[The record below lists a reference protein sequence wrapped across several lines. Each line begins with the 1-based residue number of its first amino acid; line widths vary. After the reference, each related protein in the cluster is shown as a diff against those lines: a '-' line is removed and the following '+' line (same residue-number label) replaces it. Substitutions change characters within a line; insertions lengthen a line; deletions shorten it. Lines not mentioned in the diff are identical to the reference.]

1 MCCGRLRQT
10 IASEP
15 RPGNVVQS
23 AATSAPRLLGGTVK
37 SSPNWVGAGAVAE
50 FEHNGAS
57 ALTVVSPLTGK
68 TYRFDGPGARVAV
81 DPRDRSWV
89 AFVPTL
95 KAVGRP

>member
-15 RPGNVVQS
+15 RPGNVPQS
-23 AATSAPRLLGGTVK
+23 AATPAPRLLGGMATP
-37 SSPNWVGAGAVAE
+37 SPTWVGVGGVAE

-95 KAVGRP
+95 KPVGRP

>member
-15 RPGNVVQS
+15 RPGNAVQS
-23 AATSAPRLLGGTVK
+23 APAPARPSHRVIAP
-37 SSPNWVGAGAVAE
+37 SSPTWVGAGAVVE

-68 TYRFDGPGARVAV
+68 TYRFDGPGARVAI

-89 AFVPTL
+89 AFVPSL